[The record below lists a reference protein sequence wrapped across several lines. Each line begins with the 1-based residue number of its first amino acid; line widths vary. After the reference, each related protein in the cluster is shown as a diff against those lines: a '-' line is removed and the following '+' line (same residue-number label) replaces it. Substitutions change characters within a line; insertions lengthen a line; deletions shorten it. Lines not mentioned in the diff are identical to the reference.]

1 MLVPPI
7 AVSRRWSADGR
18 YGGRFSRAVPRSVPG
33 LLGGYGLDLTA
44 ELSVALTVLWH
55 MVDTSTAGMTM
66 DGTLPVTC
74 AGR

>member
-1 MLVPPI
+1 MV
-7 AVSRRWSADGR
+7 
-18 YGGRFSRAVPRSVPG
+18 GGRQVRRPVLPGRPRSVPG

-44 ELSVALTVLWH
+44 ELSVALTVLSH
-55 MVDTSTAGMTM
+55 MVDTSPAGMTM